1 MLTNEV
7 LMVRPCRFGF
17 NPETAESNAFQRPVE
32 GDTQSLALAEF
43 DAVVSV
49 LRTAGITVHIL
60 EDTPQPP
67 KPDALFPNN
76 WFSMHPHGTLVL
88 YPMLSSFRRSEVR
101 EDALLQMFPHIQRTI
116 DLSLYASADR
126 FLEGTG
132 SLIFD
137 HESRIAF
144 AAESPRTNAGLAQEL
159 CAKLGYELVLFSA
172 TYAGQP
178 IYHTNVVL
186 SLGEGIAILATE
198 TLDPQQQRREIVE
211 RLAQSDREVLEIS
224 KAQMGCFGANVLALK
239 DCHGNQVFVISQTGL
254 DSMSDEQVKRLR
266 HFGATIPLKIP
277 TIETVGGGS
286 ARCMLAEIW

>member
-1 MLTNEV
+1 
-7 LMVRPCRFGF
+7 MVRPCSFGF

-43 DAVVSV
+43 DAAVSV

-76 WFSMHPHGTLVL
+76 WFSLHPDGTLVL
-88 YPMLSSFRRSEVR
+88 YPMHSSFRRSEVR
-101 EDALLQMFPHIQRTI
+101 EDELRRMFPRIKRTI
-116 DLSLYASADR
+116 DLTPHTSR
-126 FLEGTG
+126 GQFLEGTG

-198 TLDPQQQRREIVE
+198 TLDPQQRREIVE

-224 KAQMGCFGANVLALK
+224 EAQMGCFGANVLALK
-239 DCHGNQVFVISQTGL
+239 DCPGNQVFVISQTGL
-254 DSMSDEQVKRLR
+254 DSMSDEQVKQLLQY
-266 HFGATIPLKIP
+266 GTPIPLKIP